1 MDEYD
6 LVDFDD
12 SDDATRND
20 WDRLKPLPKLRK
32 QIPFREIYSEEEYR
46 FIRHGLIP
54 HVMEDKWFIFLEDDW
69 LYLHRSW
76 TGLCV
81 YKLRFEKI
89 AEGHKVSEAWVNRD
103 PRHYKETSDEYSTV
117 LLRYLIDRLLLCKK
131 APFPTK
137 ANSFNLFSGF
147 FSMVGWGRGNREN
160 GDIKKDWLK

>member
-12 SDDATRND
+12 PVDATRND
-20 WDRLKPLPKLRK
+20 WERLKPLSKLRK

-46 FIRHGLIP
+46 FIKHGLIP
-54 HVMEDKWFIFLEDDW
+54 QVMEDKWFIFLEDDW

-89 AEGHKVSEAWVNRD
+89 AKGHKVSEAWVNQN
-103 PRHYKETSDEYSTV
+103 PKQYKETSDEYNTV
-117 LLRYLIDRLLLCKK
+117 LLRYLIERLLLCKK
-131 APFPTK
+131 VPFPAK
-137 ANSFNLFSGF
+137 ADSSNPFAGF
-147 FSMVGWGRGNREN
+147 FSMVGWGRGNGEN
-160 GDIKKDWLK
+160 GAIKKT